1 MSKKKSSLAGLQALY
16 ARACGLDVHKKLVVA
31 CVRILDS
38 KDGTVLSRLRKF
50 GTMTADLLEM
60 RQWLAELKVTHVAM
74 ESTGVYWQPV
84 FNLLEG
90 HFKVWV
96 VNAQHIKK
104 VPGRKTDMKD
114 AEWIAQLLQCGL
126 LKPSFVPDRQQRELR
141 DLTRQQTKLVQ
152 QRNAVDNRI
161 QKVLETANIK
171 LGSVASDV
179 LGVSGRKMI
188 EALMAGEKDVAVLA
202 ELAQRKLRG
211 KIPELQRALTEHH
224 RFLLRQLLGQ
234 YDFLQKEIASVS
246 ERLGAVAPPWFRAA
260 VEQLDAIAGVG
271 ERGAKALLAETG
283 TDMSRFPTHKHFA
296 SWAGRCPGNHESAG
310 KRRSGKTPAANRHL
324 DAVLTEMAHAAVRT
338 KNSYF
343 KAQYHRLAGRRGKK
357 RAIGAVKHSLLV
369 TVYFMLRDNRP
380 YNDLGVDYFDNSIL
394 NNVFVTMS
402 ADSNNSDKKWSF
414 HLSLMQ
420 RKPHPQPNFRRRT
433 RREKTVP
440 DFVPF
445 VCFVVKG

>member
-31 CVRILDS
+31 CVRILDT
-38 KDGTVLSRLRKF
+38 KDGTVQSTLRKF
-50 GTMTADLLEM
+50 GTMTADLLEL

-104 VPGRKTDMKD
+104 VVGRKTDMKD

-126 LKPSFVPDRQQRELR
+126 LRPSFVPDRQQRELR
-141 DLTRQQTKLVQ
+141 DLTRQLTKLVQ

-188 EALMAGEKDVAVLA
+188 EGLLAGEKDITVLA
-202 ELAQRKLRG
+202 DLAQRQLRG
-211 KIPELQRALTEHH
+211 KIPELQRALEGELTEHH

-234 YDFLQKEIASVS
+234 YDFLEKEIASVS
-246 ERLGAVAPPWFRAA
+246 ERLGAVAPPSFRAA

-271 ERGAKALLAETG
+271 ERGARALLAETG
-283 TDMSRFPTHKHFA
+283 TDMGRFPTHKHFA

-324 DAVLTEMAHAAVRT
+324 DAVLTEMAHAAVRS

-343 KAQYHRLAGRRGKK
+343 KAQYHRLAGRRGKSAPSA
-357 RAIGAVKHSLLV
+357 RLSTACWLPSISCSATTRPIRILV
-369 TVYFMLRDNRP
+369 LTTLI
-380 YNDLGVDYFDNSIL
+380 NSIL
-394 NNVFVTMS
+394 NSAFVTMS
-402 ADSNNSDKKWSF
+402 ADSKNSDRKWSF
-414 HLSLMQ
+414 HLWLMQ
-420 RKPHPQPNFRRRT
+420 HEPHPQPNFRRRHEET
-433 RREKTVP
+433 RSSE
-440 DFVPF
+440 F
-445 VCFVVKG
+445 

>member
-1 MSKKKSSLAGLQALY
+1 
-16 ARACGLDVHKKLVVA
+16 
-31 CVRILDS
+31 
-38 KDGTVLSRLRKF
+38 
-50 GTMTADLLEM
+50 
-60 RQWLAELKVTHVAM
+60 M

-90 HFKVWV
+90 HLQAWV

-188 EALMAGEKDVAVLA
+188 EALLAGGERHQAVLA
-202 ELAQRKLRG
+202 DLAQRQLRG
-211 KIPELQRALTEHH
+211 KIPQLQRALEGELTEHH
-224 RFLLRQLLGQ
+224 RFLLRQLLDQ
-234 YDFLQKEIASVS
+234 YDFLEKEIASVS
-246 ERLGAVAPPWFRAA
+246 ERLGAVAPPSFRAA

-271 ERGAKALLAETG
+271 ERGARALLAETG
-283 TDMSRFPTHKHFA
+283 TDMNRFPTHKHFA

-310 KRRSGKTPAANRHL
+310 KRRSGKTPAGQ
-324 DAVLTEMAHAAVRT
+324 
-338 KNSYF
+338 S
-343 KAQYHRLAGRRGKK
+343 
-357 RAIGAVKHSLLV
+357 S
-369 TVYFMLRDNRP
+369 P
-380 YNDLGVDYFDNSIL
+380 
-394 NNVFVTMS
+394 
-402 ADSNNSDKKWSF
+402 
-414 HLSLMQ
+414 
-420 RKPHPQPNFRRRT
+420 RRRAY
-433 RREKTVP
+433 RDGAR
-440 DFVPF
+440 
-445 VCFVVKG
+445 GSA

>member
-38 KDGTVLSRLRKF
+38 KDGTVQSTLRKF
-50 GTMTADLLEM
+50 GTMTADLLEL
-60 RQWLAELKVTHVAM
+60 RQWLTELKVTHVAM

-96 VNAQHIKK
+96 VNAQPIKK

-126 LKPSFVPDRQQRELR
+126 LRPSFIPDRQQRELR
-141 DLTRQQTKLVQ
+141 DLTRHLSKLVQ

-188 EALMAGEKDVAVLA
+188 EGLLSGEKEVTALA
-202 ELAQRKLRG
+202 DLAQRQLRG
-211 KIPELQRALTEHH
+211 KIPELQRALEGELTEHH

-234 YDFLQKEIASVS
+234 YDFLENEIASVS
-246 ERLGAVAPPWFRAA
+246 ERLRVVAPPSFRAA

-271 ERGAKALLAETG
+271 ERGARALLAETE

-357 RAIGAVKHSLLV
+357 RAIGPPEII
-369 TVYFMLRDNRP
+369 R
-380 YNDLGVDYFDNSIL
+380 
-394 NNVFVTMS
+394 
-402 ADSNNSDKKWSF
+402 
-414 HLSLMQ
+414 
-420 RKPHPQPNFRRRT
+420 
-433 RREKTVP
+433 
-440 DFVPF
+440 
-445 VCFVVKG
+445 

>member
-1 MSKKKSSLAGLQALY
+1 MNRKKSGPAGLQALY

-31 CVRILDS
+31 CVRILDT
-38 KDGTVLSRLRKF
+38 KDGTVQSTLRKF
-50 GTMTADLLEM
+50 GTMTADLLEL
-60 RQWLAELKVTHVAM
+60 RQWLVELKVTHVAM

-90 HFKVWV
+90 HFQVWV

-126 LKPSFVPDRQQRELR
+126 LRPSFVPERAQRELR
-141 DLTRQQTKLVQ
+141 ELTRHLTKLVQ
-152 QRNAVDNRI
+152 QRNSVDNRI

-188 EALMAGEKDVAVLA
+188 EGLLAGEKDVKVLA
-202 ELAQRKLRG
+202 DLAHNKMRE
-211 KIPELQRALTEHH
+211 KIPELQRCLQGEITEHH

-234 YDFLQKEIASVS
+234 YDFLEKEIASVS
-246 ERLGAVAPPWFRAA
+246 ERIGAVAPPSFRAA

-271 ERGAKALLAETG
+271 ERGARALLAETG
-283 TDMSRFPTHKHFA
+283 TDMRRFPTHKHFA

-310 KRRSGKTPAANRHL
+310 KRQSGKTPAANRHL
-324 DAVLTEMAHAAVRT
+324 DAVLTEIAHAAVRKKT
-338 KNSYF
+338 SYF

-369 TVYFMLRDNRP
+369 TVYFMLRDNKP
-380 YNDLGVDYFDNSIL
+380 YKDLGADYFDKL
-394 NNVFVTMS
+394 NPQ
-402 ADSNNSDKKWSF
+402 
-414 HLSLMQ
+414 Q
-420 RKPHPQPNFRRRT
+420 RIRYHVRRLQ
-433 RREKTVP
+433 ELGQ
-440 DFVPF
+440 
-445 VCFVVKG
+445 VVELLPAA

>member
-1 MSKKKSSLAGLQALY
+1 MNRKKSSPAGLQALY

-31 CVRILDS
+31 CVRILDAR
-38 KDGTVLSRLRKF
+38 DGTVQSTLRKC
-50 GTMTADLLEM
+50 GTMTADLLEL

-90 HFKVWV
+90 YFQVWV

-126 LKPSFVPDRQQRELR
+126 LRPSFVPERWQRELR
-141 DLTRQQTKLVQ
+141 ELTRHLTKLVQ
-152 QRNAVDNRI
+152 QRNSVDNRI

-179 LGVSGRKMI
+179 LGVSGRKMV
-188 EALMAGEKDVAVLA
+188 EGLLAGEKDVTVLA
-202 ELAQRKLRG
+202 DLAHNKLRE
-211 KIPELQRALTEHH
+211 KIPELQRCLQGEITEHH

-246 ERLGAVAPPWFRAA
+246 ERLEAVAPSSFRAA

-271 ERGAKALLAETG
+271 ERGARALLAETG
-283 TDMSRFPTHKHFA
+283 TDMNRFPTHKHFA

-310 KRRSGKTPAANRHL
+310 KRQSGKTPAANRHL
-324 DAVLTEMAHAAVRT
+324 DAVLTEIAHAAVRKKT
-338 KNSYF
+338 SYF

-369 TVYFMLRDNRP
+369 TVYFMLRDNKP
-380 YNDLGVDYFDNSIL
+380 YKDLGADYFDKL
-394 NNVFVTMS
+394 NPQ
-402 ADSNNSDKKWSF
+402 
-414 HLSLMQ
+414 Q
-420 RKPHPQPNFRRRT
+420 RIRYHVRRLQ
-433 RREKTVP
+433 ELGQ
-440 DFVPF
+440 
-445 VCFVVKG
+445 VVEVLPAA

>member
-1 MSKKKSSLAGLQALY
+1 MSQKKTKEAGLQALY
-16 ARACGLDVHKKLVVA
+16 GRVCGLDVHKKVIVA
-31 CVRILDS
+31 CVRILEA
-38 KDGTVLSRLRKF
+38 KGGTVQSTLRQF
-50 GTMTADLLEM
+50 GAMTADLKEL

-90 HFKVWV
+90 HFKTWV

-126 LKPSFVPDRQQRELR
+126 LRPSFVPERQQRELR

-152 QRNAVDNRI
+152 QRNSVDNRI

-179 LGVSGRKMI
+179 MGISGRKMI
-188 EALMAGEKDVAVLA
+188 EALIGGEKDVRVLA
-202 ELAQRKLRG
+202 ELAQKKLRD
-211 KIPELQRALTEHH
+211 KIPELERALEGELTEHH
-224 RFLLRQLLGQ
+224 RFLLGQLLGQ
-234 YDFLQKEIASVS
+234 YDFLEKEIKSVS
-246 ERLGAVAPPWFRAA
+246 ERLGAVAPPTFRAA

-271 ERGAKALLAETG
+271 ERGARALLAETG
-283 TDMSRFPTHKHFA
+283 TDMSRFPTHKHLA
-296 SWAGRCPGNHESAG
+296 SWAGQCPGNHESAG

-343 KAQYHRLAGRRGKK
+343 KAQYHHLAGRRGKK
-357 RAIGAVKHSLLV
+357 RAIGAVKHGLLV
-369 TVYFMLRDNRP
+369 TVYFMLRDNKP
-380 YNDLGVDYFDNSIL
+380 YKDLGVDYFDKL
-394 NNVFVTMS
+394 NPQQRIRYHVRKLQELGQGVELSPM
-402 ADSNNSDKKWSF
+402 ADAA
-414 HLSLMQ
+414 
-420 RKPHPQPNFRRRT
+420 
-433 RREKTVP
+433 
-440 DFVPF
+440 
-445 VCFVVKG
+445 

>member
-1 MSKKKSSLAGLQALY
+1 MGKKHSSPAGLGVLY
-16 ARACGLDVHKKLVVA
+16 ERVCGLDVHKKVIVA
-31 CVRILDS
+31 SLRILDPRA
-38 KDGTVLSRLRKF
+38 GTVQITRRQY
-50 GTMTADLLEM
+50 GTMTADLLEL
-60 RQWLAELKVTHVAM
+60 RGWLAEAKVTHVAM

-90 HFKVWV
+90 HMEAWV

-114 AEWIAQLLQCGL
+114 ADWIAQLLQCGL

-161 QKVLETANIK
+161 QKVLESANIK

-188 EALMAGEKDVAVLA
+188 EALIAGEKDVRVLA
-202 ELAQRKLRG
+202 ELAQKKLRD
-211 KIPELQRALTEHH
+211 KIPQLQRALTGELTEHH
-224 RFLLRQLLGQ
+224 RFLLQQLLGQ
-234 YDFLQKEIASVS
+234 YDFLEKEIARTS
-246 ERLGAVAPPWFRAA
+246 ERLGVVAPPSFRAA
-260 VEQLDAIAGVG
+260 VEQLDAVAGVG

-283 TDMSRFPTHKHFA
+283 TDMSRFPTHKHLA
-296 SWAGRCPGNHESAG
+296 SWAGQCPGNHESAG

-369 TVYFMLRDNRP
+369 TVYFMLRDDKP
-380 YNDLGVDYFDNSIL
+380 YKDLGVDYFDKLNPQQSIRYHVRKL
-394 NNVFVTMS
+394 QELGQEVELSPM
-402 ADSNNSDKKWSF
+402 ADAA
-414 HLSLMQ
+414 
-420 RKPHPQPNFRRRT
+420 
-433 RREKTVP
+433 
-440 DFVPF
+440 
-445 VCFVVKG
+445 

>member
-1 MSKKKSSLAGLQALY
+1 MGKKNSSPAGLGVLY
-16 ARACGLDVHKKLVVA
+16 ERVCGLDVHKKVIVA
-31 CVRILDS
+31 SRRILDPRA
-38 KDGTVLSRLRKF
+38 GTVHITRRSF
-50 GTMTADLLEM
+50 GTMTADLLEL
-60 RQWLAELKVTHVAM
+60 RGWLAEAKVTHVAM

-90 HFKVWV
+90 DFETWV

-114 AEWIAQLLQCGL
+114 ADWIAQLLQCGL

-188 EALMAGEKDVAVLA
+188 EALIAGEKDVRVLA
-202 ELAQRKLRG
+202 ELAQKKLRD
-211 KIPELQRALTEHH
+211 KIPQLQRALAGELTEHH
-224 RFLLRQLLGQ
+224 CFLLQQLLGQ
-234 YDFLQKEIASVS
+234 YDFLEKEIARTS
-246 ERLGAVAPPWFRAA
+246 ERLGAVAPPSFRAA
-260 VEQLDAIAGVG
+260 VEQLDAVAGVG

-283 TDMSRFPTHKHFA
+283 TDMSRFPTHKHLA
-296 SWAGRCPGNHESAG
+296 SWAGQCPGNHESAG

-357 RAIGAVKHSLLV
+357 RAIGAVKHSLLI
-369 TVYFMLRDNRP
+369 TVYFMLRDNKP
-380 YNDLGVDYFDNSIL
+380 YKDLGVDYFDKLNPQQSIRYHVRKL
-394 NNVFVTMS
+394 QELGQEVELSPM
-402 ADSNNSDKKWSF
+402 ADAA
-414 HLSLMQ
+414 
-420 RKPHPQPNFRRRT
+420 
-433 RREKTVP
+433 
-440 DFVPF
+440 
-445 VCFVVKG
+445 